1 MQNALIHLSRNNFE
15 EFLPNLFDRTPND
28 EDFLTIRL
36 GTGDGAPAYT
46 EEISLERTLTKNIS
60 LFKLLN
66 IIAVGDIDLTRNWN
80 ISQVFKFMAAPLS
93 VSKSGIVELDLH
105 DKAHG
110 PHGLVAGTT
119 GYR

>member
-1 MQNALIHLSRNNFE
+1 M
-15 EFLPNLFDRTPND
+15 PNLFDRTPND

-36 GTGDGAPAYT
+36 GTGDVAPVYT
-46 EEISLERTLTKNIS
+46 EEISLGKGVTKNNS

-66 IIAVGDIDLTRNWN
+66 ILAVGDIDLTRNWN
-80 ISQVFKFMAAPLS
+80 ISQVLKSMAAPLG

-110 PHGLVAGTT
+110 LHGLVAGTT
-119 GYR
+119 CYQ

>member
-1 MQNALIHLSRNNFE
+1 M
-15 EFLPNLFDRTPND
+15 PNLFDRTPND

-36 GTGDGAPAYT
+36 GTGDVAPVYT
-46 EEISLERTLTKNIS
+46 EEISLGKGVTKNNS

-66 IIAVGDIDLTRNWN
+66 ILAVGDIDLTRNWN
-80 ISQVFKFMAAPLS
+80 ISQVLKSMAAPLG

-110 PHGLVAGTT
+110 LHGLVAGTT
-119 GYR
+119 GYQ